1 MGNNATDKCSIYYN
15 LPYLDAVHQTYTKNS
30 LVNRVKG
37 PLRNAVNGCR
47 VSTEGMI
54 ELKAL
59 LKDTADFIE
68 QIEQPKRKKAVRRK
82 KNVEE
87 YQLP

>member
-1 MGNNATDKCSIYYN
+1 MGSNATDKYSIYYN

-30 LVNRVKG
+30 LVNKVKG

-47 VSTEGMI
+47 VSTEGML

-59 LKDTADFIE
+59 LKDTTAFVE
-68 QIEQPKRKKAVRRK
+68 QIEQPTRKKVTRRK